1 MNVWIAAVVGVAAGV
16 ALGMKYRGGTRS
28 QCPKQ

>member
-1 MNVWIAAVVGVAAGV
+1 MKILFAAAAEAVAGV
-16 ALGMKYRGGTRS
+16 VLGMKYRGGTRS